1 MAELIGAKK
10 DDKIIDLMST
20 RPTAFTSLEFYP
32 PRTSEGVQNLRSRIL
47 RMKENTQPVFMDV
60 TWGAGGSTS
69 DTTMDLVKYIKECG
83 CVANMHLTCTNM
95 DPGLVK
101 KALSDCRRYGICN
114 IVALRGDAQ
123 EGEGEWKASEG
134 GFSCALDLVKFI
146 RAEYG
151 DEFGISIA
159 GYPEGHPNAITVL
172 KDGEEDNLSE
182 KEKLRVSSS
191 EKDGVVTKCVCRDED
206 YKKEMEYLKLKYDA
220 GADFIITQMF
230 FDTDVFKNFCDDC
243 KEYGID
249 CPIVPGIMCI
259 NNFGGFFRMTGF
271 CKTRVPEDLKQ
282 EMIKR
287 KDSEAEIK
295 KFGAEFGT
303 AMCMRLVSQGAPC
316 VHFYTLNLEKVVY
329 GILDG
334 LGWTKELSSK
344 LEALDSDANTM
355 QAKGSA
361 WARVGDE
368 VTSMFGK
375 GIVEE
380 LRPDGAAKIKISN
393 WKLANDQD
401 VFAFLKQGTFKKI

>member
-1 MAELIGAKK
+1 MSNIIGTK
-10 DDKIIDLMST
+10 DEKIIDLMQSH
-20 RPTAFTSLEFYP
+20 PTAFTSLEFYP
-32 PRTSEGVQNLRSRIL
+32 PRTTEGVQNLRSRIL
-47 RMKENTQPVFMDV
+47 RMKENTSPVFMDV

-69 DTTMDLVKYIKECG
+69 ETTMDLVRYIKECG

-95 DPGLVK
+95 DPDLVK
-101 KALSDCRRYGICN
+101 SALSDCRKYGITN
-114 IVALRGDAQ
+114 IVALRGDAP

-146 RAEYG
+146 RSEYG
-151 DEFGISIA
+151 NEFGISIA
-159 GYPEGHPNAITVL
+159 GYPEGHPNAITIL
-172 KDGEEDNLSE
+172 SPGEEETLSE
-182 KEKLRVSSS
+182 KELLRVSSS
-191 EKDGVVTKCVCRDED
+191 EKDGVVQKCVCRDED
-206 YKKEMEYLKLKYDA
+206 YKKEMIYLKEKYDA

-243 KEYGID
+243 VAYGIN
-249 CPIVPGIMCI
+249 CPVVPGIMCI

-271 CKTRVPEDLKQ
+271 CKTRVPEELKQ

-344 LEALDSDANTM
+344 LEALDADANTM

-368 VTSMFGK
+368 VQSMFGK
-375 GIVEE
+375 GIVMEM
-380 LRPDGAAKIKISN
+380 RPEGAAFIKISN
-393 WKLANDQD
+393 WKLANGGE
-401 VFAFLKQGTFKKI
+401 VKAYLKAGTFKKI